1 MMPKSDT
8 IAAIQQL
15 NPTADPTFL
24 AEFSVSD
31 LQAYLQRLNVLRVDE
46 KRAPVM
52 IPARRSLDSGAVVRA
67 GVKPAVPCEAG

>member
-31 LQAYLQRLNVLRVDE
+31 LQAYLKRLSVLGVDE

-52 IPARRSLDSGAVVRA
+52 TVHRSLDSSALVSA
-67 GVKPAVPCEAG
+67 GVKPAVHCQAG

>member
-15 NPTADPTFL
+15 NTSADPTFL

-31 LQAYLQRLNVLRVDE
+31 LQASLKRLSVLGVDE

-52 IPARRSLDSGAVVRA
+52 IPARRNLDSGAVVST
-67 GVKPAVPCEAG
+67 GVKPAVHCPAG